1 MNNYR
6 ESKENITHIFFK
18 SINIIFILAWTNMK
32 ISKQLAA
39 RERADA
45 IQFTAAGRG
54 PLIKTFKYDP
64 TKQKRQSTVLTKN
77 R

>member
-1 MNNYR
+1 
-6 ESKENITHIFFK
+6 
-18 SINIIFILAWTNMK
+18 MK

-45 IQFTAAGRG
+45 IQFSAAGKG
-54 PLIKTFKYDP
+54 PIIKTFKYDP
-64 TKQKRQSTVLTKN
+64 TKQKGQSTILTKN

>member
-1 MNNYR
+1 MY
-6 ESKENITHIFFK
+6 
-18 SINIIFILAWTNMK
+18 IISVLAWTNLK

-45 IQFTAAGRG
+45 VQFNSAGKG
-54 PLIKTFKYDP
+54 PIVKTFKYDP
-64 TKQKRQSTVLTKN
+64 LKQKKQSTVLTKG